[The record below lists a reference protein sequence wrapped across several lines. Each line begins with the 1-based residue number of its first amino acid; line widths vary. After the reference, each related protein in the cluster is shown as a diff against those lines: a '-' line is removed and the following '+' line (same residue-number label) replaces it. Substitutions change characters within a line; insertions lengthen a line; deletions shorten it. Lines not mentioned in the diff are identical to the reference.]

1 MTLSCY
7 ELQAPLEITENG
19 VATLVIEN
27 PVFYRNFIEDLLLQ
41 SQSCSSRFT
50 LAEGNTVLNL
60 SKEAEIITDIFRL
73 PFESRTVQSRVNQ
86 AATDELGILCESSAE
101 LLGRINAVGADIASS
116 LSFEA
121 GYTPLADF
129 GGIIKLLGFYIETEG
144 LSLPEKAAEYL
155 SFLSLY
161 CGKKL
166 FVILNLKASLNGGE
180 FSELAKLL
188 RYKKI
193 RVLLIENRK
202 SEFFAENETVRIID
216 NDLCEI

>member
-27 PVFYRNFIEDLLLQ
+27 PVFYRSFIEDLLLQ

-86 AATDELGILCESSAE
+86 AAADELGLLSESSAE
-101 LLGRINAVGADIASS
+101 LLGRINAVGAA
-116 LSFEA
+116 L
-121 GYTPLADF
+121 
-129 GGIIKLLGFYIETEG
+129 
-144 LSLPEKAAEYL
+144 
-155 SFLSLY
+155 
-161 CGKKL
+161 
-166 FVILNLKASLNGGE
+166 
-180 FSELAKLL
+180 
-188 RYKKI
+188 
-193 RVLLIENRK
+193 
-202 SEFFAENETVRIID
+202 
-216 NDLCEI
+216 